1 MNKNWQIVK
10 NRLYKHFSFENF
22 QEALAFINN
31 IGRIAEQMNHHPKIT
46 NVYNQ
51 VEIELWT
58 HKTVSI
64 TKLDHQLAEAIDSIN
79 LNC

>member
-31 IGRIAEQMNHHPKIT
+31 IGQIAEKMNHHPKIT

-58 HKTVSI
+58 HDTNSI
-64 TKLDHQLAEAIDSIN
+64 TDLDYQLAAAIDN
-79 LNC
+79 LI

>member
-10 NRLYKHFSFENF
+10 NRLYKHFSFKNF

-31 IGRIAEQMNHHPKIT
+31 IGQIAEQMNHHPKIT

-58 HKTVSI
+58 HDTNSI
-64 TKLDHQLAEAIDSIN
+64 TDLDYQLAAAIETIN
-79 LNC
+79 IK

>member
-1 MNKNWQIVK
+1 MDKNWPIIK
-10 NRLYKHFSFENF
+10 NRLYKQFSFANF

-31 IGRIAEQMNHHPKIT
+31 IGQIAEKMNHHPKIT

-58 HKTVSI
+58 HDTNSI
-64 TKLDHQLAEAIDSIN
+64 TDLDYQLAAAIDN
-79 LNC
+79 LI

>member
-10 NRLYKHFSFENF
+10 NRLYKHFSFKNF

-31 IGRIAEQMNHHPKIT
+31 IGQIAEQMNHHPKIT

-58 HKTVSI
+58 HDTNSI
-64 TKLDHQLAEAIDSIN
+64 TDLDYQLAAAIDN
-79 LNC
+79 LM

>member
-1 MNKNWQIVK
+1 MDKNWPIIK

-22 QEALAFINN
+22 QEALALINN
-31 IGRIAEQMNHHPKIT
+31 IGQIAEQMNHHPKIT

-58 HKTVSI
+58 HDTNSI
-64 TKLDHQLAEAIDSIN
+64 TDLDYQLAAAIDRLI
-79 LNC
+79 